1 MRTGY
6 PKYLIVFCS
15 LPNFSSLC
23 FIGRLNV
30 QLCDVE
36 ESIKLDLV
44 FPIHESR
51 SDTNLELSK
60 CRRTYFCYKIPESV
74 NCCVLAA
81 LRAPRVLAL
90 IMSALSGLSAPCKSS
105 DAGSWS

>member
-1 MRTGY
+1 MITGY
-6 PKYLIVFCS
+6 PKCLIVFWS

-60 CRRTYFCYKIPESV
+60 CRQTYFCYK
-74 NCCVLAA
+74 L
-81 LRAPRVLAL
+81 
-90 IMSALSGLSAPCKSS
+90 LSR
-105 DAGSWS
+105 